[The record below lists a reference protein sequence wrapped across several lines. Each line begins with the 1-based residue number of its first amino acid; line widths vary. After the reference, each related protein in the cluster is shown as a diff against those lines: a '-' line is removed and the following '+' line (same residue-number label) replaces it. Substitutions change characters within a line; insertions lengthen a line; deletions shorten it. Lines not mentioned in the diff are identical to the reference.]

1 MANPNINSAT
11 NVYAANTS
19 HSLTTTAATQ
29 IISNPASSGKVFLV
43 DGVVV
48 ANTDTTS
55 AVVVTLSQYTQAT
68 NTGTEFQ
75 IASKVSVPAASTL
88 LVVDKQTGVNLLENQ
103 SLYVFAGATGA
114 LKVNAYW
121 KEIS

>member
-68 NTGTEFQ
+68 NTGAEFQ
-75 IASKVSVPAASTL
+75 IASKISVPAASTL

>member
-29 IISNPASSGKVFLV
+29 IITNPSSSGKVFLV

-48 ANTDTTS
+48 ANTDTTN

-75 IASKVSVPAASTL
+75 IANRVSVPAAATL
-88 LVVDKQTGVNLLENQ
+88 LVVDKGAGVTLTENQ
-103 SLYVFAGATGA
+103 SLYVSAGTANK